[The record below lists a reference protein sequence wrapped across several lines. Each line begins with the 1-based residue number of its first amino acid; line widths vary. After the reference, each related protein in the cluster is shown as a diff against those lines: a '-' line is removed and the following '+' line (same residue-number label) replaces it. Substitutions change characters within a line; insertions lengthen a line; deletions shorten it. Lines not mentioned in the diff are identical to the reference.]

1 MYLRTRKSP
10 LNFGSHPDL
19 DPDPDSGI
27 FNGIFSIVDP
37 NRTPQRW
44 VCFSGSLR
52 NSNSFAGSAPEIEMG
67 LRSPSR
73 GAVFLRHNLR
83 GTKKLYVCFHI
94 GPVLLSVCSFIH
106 TNNSGKPRKLL
117 IHLDSE
123 NILLVIC

>member
-1 MYLRTRKSP
+1 M
-10 LNFGSHPDL
+10 
-19 DPDPDSGI
+19 
-27 FNGIFSIVDP
+27 
-37 NRTPQRW
+37 
-44 VCFSGSLR
+44 R
-52 NSNSFAGSAPEIEMG
+52 NSNSFGGSAPEIEMG

-117 IHLDSE
+117 IDLDSE
-123 NILLVIC
+123 NTVSDLLKEAKRLRASHSVL